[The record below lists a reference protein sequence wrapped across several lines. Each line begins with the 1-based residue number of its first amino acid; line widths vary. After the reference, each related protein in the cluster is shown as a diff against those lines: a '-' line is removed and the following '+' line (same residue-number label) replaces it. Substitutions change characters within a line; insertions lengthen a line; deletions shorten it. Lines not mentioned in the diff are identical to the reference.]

1 MKETEKL
8 GNAQSQKEKIRER
21 YKGIEYG
28 SASMLF
34 PHFPRI
40 PSMRISVR
48 SELLYMPE
56 SQQTIRDKHPH
67 TNFKRTI
74 TRT

>member
-8 GNAQSQKEKIRER
+8 GNAQSQKKSESVTRALIR
-21 YKGIEYG
+21 I
-28 SASMLF
+28 SSMLF